1 MPEGTQTP
9 AAGGYLTQ
17 QRVGCPD
24 WWTRSPKVATLLLQP
39 LQAASLF
46 LASGVKIFDTA
57 GGNNLRIPKLVGSTG
72 ASWVAE
78 AANIPDDDVTFGEL
92 SLLPKSRHARPR
104 LPRNFLCMKGGMM
117 GDQRVHH
124 RSGDERPDSGAS

>member
-1 MPEGTQTP
+1 
-9 AAGGYLTQ
+9 
-17 QRVGCPD
+17 
-24 WWTRSPKVATLLLQP
+24 
-39 LQAASLF
+39 LQAGSLF

-92 SLLPKSRHARPR
+92 SLLPKTSPR
-104 LPRNFLCMKGGMM
+104 TPQCPEIFF
-117 GDQRVHH
+117 
-124 RSGDERPDSGAS
+124 A

>member
-17 QRVGCPD
+17 QH
-24 WWTRSPKVATLLLQP
+24 VATLLLQP
-39 LQAASLF
+39 LQPASLF

-78 AANIPDDDVTFGEL
+78 AANELAGIPPEIFM
-92 SLLPKSRHARPR
+92 SRRPR
-104 LPRNFLCMKGGMM
+104 A
-117 GDQRVHH
+117 RVAAALNDLVDH
-124 RSGDERPDSGAS
+124 